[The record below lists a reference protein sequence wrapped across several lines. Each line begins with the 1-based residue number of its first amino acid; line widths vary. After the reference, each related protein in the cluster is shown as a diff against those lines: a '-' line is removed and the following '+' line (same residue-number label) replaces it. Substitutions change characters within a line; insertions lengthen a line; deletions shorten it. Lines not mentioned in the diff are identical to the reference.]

1 MGRLE
6 VQTKP
11 VTFAPS
17 INRNS
22 NANGVIEAGAYS
34 ISIANV
40 AAAGNVTI
48 TGADGVTANVAPGE
62 TISFSASESNGTIG
76 RLEYD
81 ASAAEALIITLR
93 K

>member
-11 VTFAPS
+11 TTFAPNILRTS
-17 INRNS
+17 GTS
-22 NANGVIEAGAYS
+22 YIEAGAYS

-40 AAAGNVTI
+40 ATSGNVRI
-48 TGADGVTANVAPGE
+48 TGADSVTADVAPGE

-81 ASAAEALIITLR
+81 ASSAEALIITLR

>member
-17 INRNS
+17 ISRNS
-22 NANGVIEAGAYS
+22 DADGVIEAGAYS

-40 AAAGNVTI
+40 AASGNVVI
-48 TGADGVTANVAPGE
+48 TASGNSANLGPGE
-62 TISFSASESNGTIG
+62 TITYSASESNGTVG
-76 RLEYD
+76 RVEYD
-81 ASAAEALIITLR
+81 ASGAEALVITMR

>member
-1 MGRLE
+1 MGRLD

-11 VTFAPS
+11 TTFAPNVLRTS
-17 INRNS
+17 GTS
-22 NANGVIEAGAYS
+22 YIEAGA
-34 ISIANV
+34 NV
-40 AAAGNVTI
+40 ATLGDVAI